1 MSLENPGNWYKDVGK
16 IQQWANNKDPKSTK
30 VIPLKL
36 LTGVDMHK
44 IDSTDLKEQNQ
55 KSLNRELDEEREQ
68 IRDEARENVQALQ
81 EENRLSFDSKRKD
94 EIVYKV
100 NDLASIRE
108 LI

>member
-1 MSLENPGNWYKDVGK
+1 
-16 IQQWANNKDPKSTK
+16 
-30 VIPLKL
+30 L

>member
-1 MSLENPGNWYKDVGK
+1 
-16 IQQWANNKDPKSTK
+16 
-30 VIPLKL
+30 
-36 LTGVDMHK
+36 MHK